1 MAKARVAQPLP
12 VAVVDDDSGVRNAVR
27 NLLSS
32 AKIPSRG
39 FRAAESFLE
48 ASRRRRFAC
57 LVTDV
62 DLPGMS
68 GVALHEHLQ
77 RSGIA
82 IPTILLTAH
91 EDVRECAPRRGARW
105 VIVKV
110 LRKPFRD
117 GEFLRAVRSALRRS
131 HRLGAPIGRRSR

>member
-1 MAKARVAQPLP
+1 MAKARLVQSLQ
-12 VAVVDDDSGVRNAVR
+12 VAVVEDDLGLRNAVR

-32 AKIPSRG
+32 AKVPSCG
-39 FRAAESFLE
+39 FRAAESFLK

-57 LVTDV
+57 LVTDM

-68 GVALHEHLQ
+68 GIALHEHLQ
-77 RSGIA
+77 RAGVM

-91 EDVRECAPRRGARW
+91 EDVSRGVAGAHDA
-105 VIVKV
+105 IVKV

-117 GEFLRAVRSALRRS
+117 GEFLRAIRIALRRS
-131 HRLGAPIGRRSR
+131 HRLSAAAGRPSG